1 MPDFDTVLHPD
12 FLVPMVPKRE
22 VITGH
27 SVAVKAGQIA
37 AVLPRGEAQ
46 SVVGAEHVELPH
58 CALMPGLINLHCHA
72 AMSLLRGYAD
82 DLPLMTWLQ
91 QYIWPTERHFISPE
105 FVRDGSEL
113 AIADLLMGGTTT
125 VADQYFFPEVT
136 AEAVDQSGLRALL
149 TFPVIDVETAWAR
162 DAETCI
168 TRGLALRDQYRDHD
182 RIEVGFGPHSTYMVS
197 EQTLSRVAMLA
208 EELDAPIQ
216 IHLHET
222 REEVLASVERS
233 GMRPIDFLE
242 QRGLLG
248 PRTQCVHMTA
258 LGEQDIETVATHGA
272 HVVHCPRSNL
282 KLGAGICPVQKLLDR
297 GINVAIGTDGAAS
310 NNRLNM
316 LGEVQTASL
325 IGKAQHGDPK
335 AVDAWT
341 ALEMSTLHGARALGQ
356 ADRLGS
362 IEVGKAADLIAV
374 DLSGVQ
380 HLPRH
385 DLASSL
391 VYATSG
397 SEVRWS
403 WVAGKPLVSEGK
415 LQTLDYTDLT
425 ARAER
430 WSEQLGA
437 FRQTLEL

>member
-27 SVAVKAGQIA
+27 SVALKAGQIA
-37 AVLPRGEAQ
+37 AILPRAQ
-46 SVVGAEHVELPH
+46 AEGVVGAEHVELPD

-82 DLPLMTWLQ
+82 DLSLMTWLQ
-91 QYIWPTERHFISPE
+91 QYIWPTERHFISRE

-125 VADQYFFPEVT
+125 VADQYFFPEAT
-136 AEAVDQSGLRALL
+136 AEAVDQSGMRALL

-162 DAETCI
+162 DAEACI
-168 TRGLALRDQYRDHD
+168 NRGLALRDQYRGHD

-197 EQTLSRVAMLA
+197 EHTLSRVAMLA

-248 PRTQCVHMTA
+248 PRTHCVHMTA
-258 LGEQDIETVATHGA
+258 LGEQDIETVAIHGA

-297 GINVAIGTDGAAS
+297 GINVGIGTDGAAS

-316 LGEVQTASL
+316 LGELQTASL
-325 IGKAQHGDPK
+325 IGKIQHNDPK

-341 ALEMSTLHGARALGQ
+341 ALEMSTLHGAHALGQ

-374 DLSGVQ
+374 ELSGVQ
-380 HLPRH
+380 HLPRN

-391 VYATSG
+391 VYASSG

-403 WVAGKPLVSEGK
+403 WVAGKPLISEGK

-425 ARAER
+425 ARTSR